1 MIVDMDKEPQKI
13 DDIIEADSV
22 LEKDGY
28 ENIEVTPD
36 NTLEEAIA
44 EDNKVYVG
52 LKSSM
57 AYVLAV
63 MAQFSDG
70 AMQVRIKARG
80 KAISR
85 AVDVVEIVRNKFVKD
100 ARIENIEIGTEEVEG
115 DGKIKRK
122 VSTIEIVISK
132 PPLD

>member
-1 MIVDMDKEPQKI
+1 MIDTSDKESQKEDEI
-13 DDIIEADSV
+13 VEADSV
-22 LEKDGY
+22 LRKEDLEK
-28 ENIEVTPD
+28 IEVSSD
-36 NTLEEAIA
+36 KTLEEAIA
-44 EDNKVYVG
+44 EDNKIYVG

-70 AMQVRIKARG
+70 AMQVRLKARG

-100 ARIENIEIGTEEVEG
+100 AKIEDISIGTEELEG
-115 DGKIKRK
+115 DRGVKRK

-132 PPLD
+132 PPVE